1 MKRNQRNLI
10 TKSELAYFQKYLPAM
25 GRLQIRTDGGAWI
38 EKIDRHEAEVTIEIA
53 EGEYKYMY
61 LDEKTTIDDLK
72 ESARDMGV
80 EWVRTI
86 ED

>member
-10 TKSELAYFQKYLPAM
+10 TKSELVYFQKYLPAM

-38 EKIDRHEAEVTIEIA
+38 EKIDRHKAEVTIEIA

-61 LDEKTTIDDLK
+61 FNGKTTIDDLK
-72 ESARDMGV
+72 ERARRMGV
-80 EWVRTI
+80 EWRREI
-86 ED
+86 EE

>member
-10 TKSELAYFQKYLPAM
+10 TKSELAHFQKYLPAM

-38 EKIDRHEAEVTIEIA
+38 EKIDRHKAEVTIEIA
-53 EGEYKYMY
+53 EGKYKHMY

-72 ESARDMGV
+72 EGARDMGV